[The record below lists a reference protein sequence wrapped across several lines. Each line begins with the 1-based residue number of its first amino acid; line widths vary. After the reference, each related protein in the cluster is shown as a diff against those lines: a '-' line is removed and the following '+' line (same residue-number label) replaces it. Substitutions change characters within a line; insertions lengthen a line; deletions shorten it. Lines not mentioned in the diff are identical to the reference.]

1 MNPNFA
7 IILNFLK
14 GSKGSQGT
22 NVKYY
27 KREPKAKGGYRYWYT
42 KEQYDKDHKKEEPK
56 KEEQK
61 APSIWSKVASFFKVS
76 PSEVKD
82 KIESEYTSN
91 LSVITKEVGPVTKQ
105 DFASHLA
112 EYFANKSKWDS
123 KFKGIPKLSLG
134 SDKKKDPSITPVHG
148 INGDG
153 FLVVTGDQNKF
164 FKTMEEAEA
173 FVTTSKEEKTP
184 KQKVAEQAEKFQD
197 AKKWNLKL
205 MQFIASKYSESGEH
219 KSESEAD
226 DKYAKIKDIIS
237 KRKALP
243 QEKANSIKTKLL
255 DELKS
260 IQSIAEFDAK
270 EKEIMMGNDFY
281 KLPVQM
287 QNEFEEEV
295 ESLRNNIESPK
306 SQSGTME
313 ESKEDTS
320 TSDWEKE
327 IESKD
332 TVELLNQRLG
342 TSDPKDVADK
352 LGIFKAEDID
362 SNIQY
367 NLDQIESTRNNENL
381 KVAEPYLY
389 RSILQNHILDLK
401 ALRWLKENSPFSS
414 KDPKIENSTLE
425 NQITE
430 MEKKLSDVKKSPN
443 LSDDEKDIKLAEL
456 RKEYQSLL
464 KQKQAKDGFKTLGGM
479 EKAAFKAVHGVDA
492 PDTLPVDDKGNVDKK
507 ALLDYVEEKRALD
520 PDTPSMDEKRSRD
533 AKVDSAIKVIS
544 KLKKKALT

>member
-61 APSIWSKVASFFKVS
+61 EPSIWSKVASFFKVS
-76 PSEVKD
+76 PSKVKD
-82 KIESEYTSN
+82 KIESEYTAN

-123 KFKGIPKLSLG
+123 KFKAKKLEPTKEPTKPKEE
-134 SDKKKDPSITPVHG
+134 I
-148 INGDG
+148 GDDTD
-153 FLVVTGDQNKF
+153 VATK
-164 FKTMEEAEA
+164 EE
-173 FVTTSKEEKTP
+173 KEKTP
-184 KQKVAEQAEKFQD
+184 KQKVSEQAEKFQD

-219 KSESEAD
+219 KSGSEAD

-443 LSDDEKDIKLAEL
+443 LSDDEKDIKLVEL